1 MLEWRRENHLC
12 RVAGNTVW
20 SYMTSDLTSTLEV
33 SHILCAIQIDVY
45 FCSCW
50 YDQPTNVHS
59 TESISWDMLRIACV
73 GYFKMSGKVVH
84 IIPSTGYSVAG
95 IAILN
100 DQLHVG
106 LHGRKAI
113 AIYCPTTF
121 QHQRNCT
128 FTDTQYGQ
136 SLRSVAVC
144 NTNNCLYASDQQSNW
159 VFKIN
164 GQNYSSSCWSSGS
177 TPQGLSMTSSHNVL
191 IAVTGSNS
199 LREYSTAGQRIRE
212 INLQPAGITTPVHA
226 VQLSDELYAV
236 THHGPKHQFS
246 IVNSAG
252 QIVRS
257 YSGDA
262 GDLNEPRGIVD
273 DKKGRVL
280 VADQNNNRVLVINPK
295 TLSAY
300 PLHIPDCQLQGRSV
314 QSTLWRRQ
322 QTPLHW
328 RMERRSNHL
337 LWSR

>member
-1 MLEWRRENHLC
+1 
-12 RVAGNTVW
+12 
-20 SYMTSDLTSTLEV
+20 
-33 SHILCAIQIDVY
+33 
-45 FCSCW
+45 
-50 YDQPTNVHS
+50 
-59 TESISWDMLRIACV
+59 
-73 GYFKMSGKVVH
+73 MSGKVVH
-84 IIPSTGYSVAG
+84 IIPNIGYAVAG

-106 LHGRKAI
+106 LHGPKAI

-136 SLRSVAVC
+136 SLHSVAVC
-144 NTNNCLYASDQQSNW
+144 NTNNCIYASDQQSNC

-164 GQNYSSSCWSSGS
+164 GQNYSSSYWGSSAN
-177 TPQGLSMTSSHNVL
+177 PQGLSMTSSQNVL
-191 IAVTGSNS
+191 VAVARSNS
-199 LREYSTAGQRIRE
+199 LREYSTAGQLIRE
-212 INLQPAGITTPVHA
+212 IKLQPAGITDPVHA

-273 DKKGRVL
+273 DKRGRVL
-280 VADQNNNRVLVINPK
+280 VADMSNNRVLVINPK

-300 PLHIPDCQLQGRSV
+300 PLPLPDCQLQGPYS
-314 QSTLWRRQ
+314 
-322 QTPLHW
+322 LHYDAANKRLYIGEW
-328 RMERRSNHL
+328 SGKRIICCEVGRPGL
-337 LWSR
+337 L

>member
-1 MLEWRRENHLC
+1 M
-12 RVAGNTVW
+12 
-20 SYMTSDLTSTLEV
+20 
-33 SHILCAIQIDVY
+33 
-45 FCSCW
+45 
-50 YDQPTNVHS
+50 
-59 TESISWDMLRIACV
+59 
-73 GYFKMSGKVVH
+73 
-84 IIPSTGYSVAG
+84 
-95 IAILN
+95 
-100 DQLHVG
+100 G
-106 LHGRKAI
+106 LHRPKAI

-136 SLRSVAVC
+136 SLLGVAVC
-144 NTNNCLYASDQQSNW
+144 NTNNCIYASDQNSHW
-159 VFKIN
+159 IFKIN
-164 GQNYSSSCWSSGS
+164 GQNYTSTHWGSSN
-177 TPQGLSMTSSHNVL
+177 PQGLSVTSSQNVL
-191 IAVTGSNS
+191 VAAAGYNS
-199 LREYSTAGQRIRE
+199 LHERSPAGQLIRE

-262 GDLNEPRGIVD
+262 GDLNGPRGIVD

-300 PLHIPDCQLQGRSV
+300 PLPLPDCQLQGPYS
-314 QSTLWRRQ
+314 
-322 QTPLHW
+322 LHYDAANKRLYIGEW
-328 RMERRSNHL
+328 NGGRIICCEVGRPGL
-337 LWSR
+337 L